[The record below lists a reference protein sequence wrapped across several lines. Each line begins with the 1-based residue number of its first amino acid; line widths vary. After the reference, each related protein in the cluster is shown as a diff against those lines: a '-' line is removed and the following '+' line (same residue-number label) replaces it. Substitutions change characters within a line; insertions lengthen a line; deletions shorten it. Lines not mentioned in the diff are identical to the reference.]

1 MKEIILILI
10 ASTMLVMATGFSF
23 SWYFFKKDFIP
34 MILTLILMAAAIM
47 ALL

>member
-34 MILTLILMAAAIM
+34 MIITMVLMVAAIM
-47 ALL
+47 VLL